1 MELGSERRLL
11 DQRLRVALLV
21 VVALGTIVAPLL
33 GLTPAAAQDTSSAVS
48 QLPDDLQGAVTEDG
62 QVELLFFGSL
72 TCPYCQQMELYLD
85 ELEGRYGE
93 PLEVVRHEVSSN
105 LEDRERWEAELL
117 SRGEQPSGVPTTLIG
132 DRIWIGFSEEIGRD
146 ITRVVDGLVT
156 VVAADEAAGSETE
169 PLPGPTPGLD
179 PDEVDTS
186 IEVPLI
192 GEVELTGRSG
202 LGVTAL
208 IAFVDGF
215 NPCSLWVLAI
225 LLAMVLNAGARR
237 GRVLAVG
244 LTFLTVTAAIYGL
257 FIVGV
262 FTVVDLLSSVTAI
275 TWVVGA
281 IALLV
286 GLVNIKDYF
295 AYKQGLSFTISDR
308 FKPRLYRGG
317 RAIRDH
323 ERPLL
328 PILGTTV
335 VLAAGASVVELPC
348 TMGFPVVWTGTLQ
361 SLGIERGP
369 QFAGLLGLYLLVY
382 LLDELLLFAVVVVT
396 MEVTRVEEKHGR
408 ALKLVGGSLMVVL
421 GIAMVVAPDLLEDL
435 TGLLVLTLSAVVLV
449 AVLMLVQRARG
460 GGADDDGPAE
470 RPTARSG
477 SATSGGRGRSGGGE
491 RSG

>member
-1 MELGSERRLL
+1 ML

-33 GLTPAAAQDTSSAVS
+33 GLTPAVAQDTTSAVA

-62 QVELLFFGSL
+62 RVELLFFGSL

-85 ELEGRYGE
+85 ELEARYAP
-93 PLEVVRHEVSSN
+93 PLEVVRHEVSSD
-105 LEDRERWEAELL
+105 LEDRERWERELL

-132 DRIWIGFSEEIGRD
+132 DRIWIGFSEDIGRD

-156 VVAADEAAGSETE
+156 VVAADQAAGTETE
-169 PLPGPTPGLD
+169 ALPEPAPGLA
-179 PDEVDTS
+179 PEEVDTS
-186 IEVPLI
+186 IEVPLL

-225 LLAMVLNAGARR
+225 LLAMVLNAGAKR

-244 LTFLTVTAAIYGL
+244 LTFLTVTATIYGL

-262 FTVVDLLSSVTAI
+262 FTVVDLLSSVAAI
-275 TWVVGA
+275 TWVVGG
-281 IALLV
+281 IALFV

-308 FKPRLYRGG
+308 HKPRLYRGG

-328 PILGTTV
+328 PVLGTTV
-335 VLAAGASVVELPC
+335 VLAAGASIVELPC

-369 QFAGLLGLYLLVY
+369 EFTGLLGLYLLVY

-408 ALKLVGGSLMVVL
+408 ALKLIGGSLMVVL
-421 GIAMVVAPDLLEDL
+421 GIAMVAAPDLLEDL
-435 TGLLVLTLSAVVLV
+435 TGLLVLTLAAVALV

-460 GGADDDGPAE
+460 GPGDDDPAE
-470 RPTARSG
+470 PTPARAG
-477 SATSGGRGRSGGGE
+477 SATSGKRGGSGGGK